1 MSMYHTI
8 WYAHGLVQFT
18 LAALLVCEGGVK
30 KKNLYMKKNLYKK
43 LF

>member
-1 MSMYHTI
+1 MYHTT
-8 WYAHGLVQFT
+8 WYAHSLVQFT

-30 KKNLYMKKNLYKK
+30 KKKNLYMKKNLYKK